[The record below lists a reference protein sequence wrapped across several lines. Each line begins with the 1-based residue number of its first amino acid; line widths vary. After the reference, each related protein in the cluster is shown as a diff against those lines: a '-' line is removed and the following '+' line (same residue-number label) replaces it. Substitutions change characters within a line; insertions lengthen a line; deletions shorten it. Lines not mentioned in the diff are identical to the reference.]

1 MKFQLISDLHLEHAK
16 EYQLPFAEGEKE
28 IVLFLAGDICEYDR
42 LSVLFRF
49 LKDVCAR
56 FKNVIYIAGN
66 HEYYHG
72 HIPNS
77 RNKFLI
83 RAKKDLPENFI
94 FLHNEM
100 IQLDGVSIIG
110 TTLWTDYD
118 KANPIAMSYGER
130 NIADYDMIRFGNYE
144 RLRAIITVDE
154 HKHAIEFLKK
164 SFIEMEKKSIVVT
177 HHAPCYKSINAY
189 WAGNPGNPV
198 FVSDLSELIYE
209 GKPNFWLHGH
219 MHNSFDYEIYDT
231 RVICNPRGYPY
242 TGTSRIENPEY
253 DERKI
258 MEI

>member
-1 MKFQLISDLHLEHAK
+1 MKFQLVSDLHLEHAI
-16 EYQLPFAEGEKE
+16 EYQLPVAEDQKD
-28 IVLFLAGDICEYDR
+28 IVLFLAGDICEYDK
-42 LSVLFRF
+42 LFVLFRF

-77 RNKFLI
+77 RNNFI
-83 RAKKDLPENFI
+83 ERAKKELPENFI

-100 IQLDGVSIIG
+100 VQLDDVSIIG

-118 KANPIAMSYGER
+118 KANPIAMNYGER
-130 NIADYDMIRFGNYE
+130 FITDYSLIKFGNYE
-144 RLRAIITVDE
+144 LLRAIITVEE
-154 HKHAIEFLKK
+154 HKNSIEFLKK
-164 SFIEMEKKSIVVT
+164 SFKEMGNKSIVMT
-177 HHAPCYKSINAY
+177 HHAPCYKSISEQ
-189 WAGNPGNPV
+189 WAGHPANPV
-198 FVSDLSELIYE
+198 FVSDLSELIHE

-219 MHNSFDYEIYDT
+219 CHSSFKYDIYDT

-242 TGTSRIENPEY
+242 KGTSRIENNEY
-253 DERKI
+253 DERQI